1 MPAPQGDVSGDSPL
15 YLIPIL
21 SIAIQAGLIVHVI
34 KTGRNMLWI
43 WAIALLPLVGSIAYA
58 AVEVLPQVLGGR
70 TARRAKTGVRRM
82 IDPDR
87 ELRRATAEVEISG
100 NVDARRRLA
109 EELFERGRYD
119 AAIDVYQG
127 GLKGIF
133 EHDPTLLLGAAR
145 AHFAKQDYAAGRAM
159 LERLRHC
166 NPDFK
171 SADADLL
178 YARTLEAQE
187 ALDEWVTYYNSQRPH
202 QALGDVAPAI
212 RFTASERP
220 SADPRSP
227 RPERSGEQWVCRRV
241 ASNGV
246 VSVDYQQVSVGR
258 NYAGSSC
265 DVLVTDGLLQFW
277 VGSELLKTVART
289 GTGVVRKLHAN
300 GTAPRPR

>member
-1 MPAPQGDVSGDSPL
+1 M

-70 TARRAKTGVRRM
+70 TARRAKTGMRRM

-133 EHDPTLLLGAAR
+133 EHDPTLLLGLAR
-145 AHFAKQDYAAGRAM
+145 AHFSKEDFAAARAT
-159 LERLRHC
+159 LERLTQH

-171 SADADLL
+171 SADAELL
-178 YARTLEAQE
+178 YARTLEAQD
-187 ALDEWVTYYNSQRPH
+187 ALDEAERVY
-202 QALGDVAPAI
+202 ADLAPAYPGAEA
-212 RFTASERP
+212 RLR
-220 SADPRSP
+220 
-227 RPERSGEQWVCRRV
+227 
-241 ASNGV
+241 
-246 VSVDYQQVSVGR
+246 Y
-258 NYAGSSC
+258 
-265 DVLVTDGLLQFW
+265 GLLLKRRGKLPAANRVLKDLLDGAKLGPAHYRRAQAEW
-277 VGSELLKTVART
+277 LERARRELS
-289 GTGVVRKLHAN
+289 
-300 GTAPRPR
+300 